1 MDELFIPVFI
11 LFSLLVPVLA
21 FALLLYA
28 VPVRAAVTLVRAAGR
43 REQAVVI
50 SWGMIGFRS
59 SGAGAGQVNEVLVL
73 GHAILTHTGQE
84 AAGERREAPAPAPEE
99 IPRPAGTL
107 PAGELVHLVQAAIG
121 PVGRFGSAFWRQS
134 RFESATGTVKL
145 GLGDPVLTGEL
156 CGYYWA
162 SRFILLAS
170 RVDIRLEPD
179 FDQLVLELDLTVRV
193 KVEHPLLIL
202 LAGLALVRDPAMQDA
217 IRLVTQKRAGGAAA

>member
-21 FALLLYA
+21 FVLLLYA

-59 SGAGAGQVNEVLVL
+59 SGAGAGQVTEVLVL
-73 GHAILTHTGQE
+73 GHAILTHTGPAE
-84 AAGERREAPAPAPEE
+84 TADERREAPAPEE
-99 IPRPAGTL
+99 VPPAGAL
-107 PAGELVHLVQAAIG
+107 PADGLVHVVQAAIG

-134 RFESATGTVKL
+134 RFESATGTVRL